1 MLPPRYIFFTA
12 VSLATIAVIL
22 LALLSPVSH
31 TKINNNNSTK
41 PWLDLSMYIQQH
53 QHQQHVPSTED
64 QASSVGAFMYH
75 GFLTEGPENTS
86 RVVGKAQGF
95 IIIPTTN
102 NFEQFQQYYY
112 YDSSALFNVMYLTFD
127 TPEHSGSLSVEAKEV
142 SLSPQNSDDNKGRRR
157 EELRVVG
164 GTGSFAF
171 ARGIA
176 VITQT
181 GGGQSSSDETGVAAS
196 YHVKL
201 QLEFPKHNSNKF

>member
-1 MLPPRYIFFTA
+1 MLPPRYIFFIA

-31 TKINNNNSTK
+31 TTNNPTK
-41 PWLDLSMYIQQH
+41 PWLDLSMYIQQQH
-53 QHQQHVPSTED
+53 QHVASTED
-64 QASSVGAFMYH
+64 QASSLGGAFMYH

-95 IIIPTTN
+95 IIIPTSN
-102 NFEQFQQYYY
+102 NVEQFQQYYY
-112 YDSSALFNVMYLTFD
+112 YDSSAFNVMYLTFD
-127 TPEHSGSLSVEAKEV
+127 TPEHSGSLSVQAKEEV
-142 SLSPQNSDDNKGRRR
+142 SPQKSNNKGRRR

-164 GTGSFAF
+164 GTDSFAF

-176 VITQT
+176 VISQT
-181 GGGQSSSDETGVAAS
+181 GGGQSSHENGVTAS

-201 QLEFPKHNSNKF
+201 QLQFPKHSSNKFLP